1 MAALPQRSRAASSSK
16 SIVLFV
22 GSVIVLLR
30 SLLRLLAAELFGL
43 LVPLLALL
51 VVAVEQLPAADAA
64 DVDEAVRAGEGRA
77 RLMTFSR
84 HAHASAG
91 AADLAVVLQLCREL
105 DGVQSGLLRVG
116 LDRRLVPLVV
126 SPPARLCRFCRVGSH
141 PVQACVGGWEGLT
154 AWCLRRPLPSRAVP
168 PRRPEWRHRP
178 ARLPRAQHADARHAR
193 RPAQVRRLLP
203 QLSPRPSTASR
214 TRGRS

>member
-126 SPPARLCRFCRVGSH
+126 QLLGSGPWASRRFGGCCRSSRL
-141 PVQACVGGWEGLT
+141 
-154 AWCLRRPLPSRAVP
+154 VP
-168 PRRPEWRHRP
+168 
-178 ARLPRAQHADARHAR
+178 
-193 RPAQVRRLLP
+193 RRLLV
-203 QLSPRPSTASR
+203 LEDDLRRLAPRGADGDVVTWKSRCDMGFFPSSAQTALYSR
-214 TRGRS
+214 SARLRRLTITQKCFCVPVL